1 MARFNLT
8 SQKFQL
14 SENDV
19 EKQCLD
25 LLWARGYYP
34 VRVAAGRYIMPDREV
49 LEACRK
55 CGVTPRWQTV
65 AEPGFPD
72 YVIPGWCMEVKRP
85 GGKLSTEQQLKIMD
99 LERTRNIPCPV
110 VESLDGLI
118 DWLAH
123 HPKL

>member
-1 MARFNLT
+1 MARFRLT
-8 SQKFQL
+8 SQKFEL

-19 EKQCLD
+19 ERQCLD
-25 LLWARGYYP
+25 LLRYKGYYP
-34 VRVAAGRYIMPDREV
+34 VRIAAGRYLMPDCEV

-55 CGVTPRWQTV
+55 CGVKPRWHTV
-65 AEPGFPD
+65 GEPGFPD

-85 GGKLSTEQQLKIMD
+85 GGKLSPDQQLKIMD
-99 LERTRNIPCPV
+99 LERTRDIPCAA
-110 VESLDGLI
+110 VESLDELI